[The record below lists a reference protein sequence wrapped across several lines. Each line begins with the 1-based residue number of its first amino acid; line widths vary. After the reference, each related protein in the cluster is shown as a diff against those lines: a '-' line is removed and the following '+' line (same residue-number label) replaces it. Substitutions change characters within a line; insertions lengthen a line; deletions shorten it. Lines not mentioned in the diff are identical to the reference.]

1 MQIERIR
8 RWQWCVIGAGL
19 GALVAAVTLA
29 SGPREAWDT
38 HNNTGG
44 PQILEKQLLQRTDPS
59 RRKVAGVRNVKLH
72 PAIEMPLPGVREG
85 NTAFASYEVLLRR
98 DKDPVKCDVVPRVL
112 ILEQQTHAKSVVGDL
127 KGLTLQD
134 YLAKLKAFTDKANK
148 EHPGA
153 VFTFTYRSSW
163 LETAKG
169 AFTVYTLGGFVLIG
183 LIWPSVLR
191 LLVKAGYGSGATD
204 DAFDLSTYKPGR
216 GESAKRRPTVTQ
228 ADADELARLEAELE
242 AKLRSGEVG
251 ATAASS
257 DDQAAT
263 GAGAGGPK
271 KPAVPVLDA
280 GPLEVAKDT
289 ARPAQPKGFGADQG
303 DYYPTEVH
311 GKPTKH

>member
-19 GALVAAVTLA
+19 GALVAAVSLA

-38 HNNTGG
+38 RNNTGG
-44 PQILEKQLLQRTDPS
+44 PQILEKQLLHRTDPS
-59 RRKVAGVRNVKLH
+59 RRKVAGVRNFKVH

-85 NTAFASYEVLLRR
+85 NTSFASYEVLLRR
-98 DKDPVKCDVVPRVL
+98 DKDPVTCDVVPRIL
-112 ILEQQTHAKSVVGDL
+112 ILEQQTSAKSVVGDL
-127 KGLTLQD
+127 NGLSVEG

-169 AFTVYTLGGFVLIG
+169 AFTVYPLGGLVLIG
-183 LIWPSVLR
+183 GVWPSVLR
-191 LLVKAGYGSGATD
+191 LLVKAGYGSGAAD

-216 GESAKRRPTVTQ
+216 GESAGRRPTVTQ

-242 AKLRSGEVG
+242 AKLRSGDVG
-251 ATAASS
+251 ATVASTDDPAAG
-257 DDQAAT
+257 T
-263 GAGAGGPK
+263 GGAK
-271 KPAVPVLDA
+271 KPPVPVLDA
-280 GPLEVAKDT
+280 GPLEVAKE
-289 ARPAQPKGFGADQG
+289 AGRPGEPKGFGADQG